1 MSIVE
6 QGKCKIETISNE
18 GIGIGRTELGS
29 VELPY
34 TLPGEVV
41 EFERHRY
48 RRKSSWWLKNI
59 AEPSIARIT
68 PSCKYFGACGG
79 CLLQHLNK
87 ENYDQFKYNLINA
100 PLQLANIQT
109 NISPI
114 MTIPPG
120 QRRRINLQVL
130 KKEDKIYL
138 GFHRFRSHQII
149 NIDSCPVI
157 LPELSKL
164 LEPLK
169 IILLQLLQQQRKAEV
184 FLSYVSNG
192 IALIVATRELL
203 IIEEQVK
210 ALIANFANEYGIIKV
225 VLRYRKIVNLL
236 YEAAEPYILFDDVA
250 VAIEADSFIQSSFLS
265 DQILTDLVLKYAETS
280 KANNNAIDLF
290 CGRGT
295 YTLPLSRQFAV
306 DGFELDS
313 KAIAALEKAALQANR
328 PIKVA
333 SRNLLTTPVSKL
345 ELEKYSLAV
354 INPPRTGS
362 KLQCIEL
369 AASSIG
375 KIIYISCN
383 PTTFAE
389 DAKLLC
395 QGGYQ
400 LKEITPVDQFYWSPH
415 LEVVGLFERS

>member
-1 MSIVE
+1 MEI
-6 QGKCKIETISNE
+6 
-18 GIGIGRTELGS
+18 
-29 VELPY
+29 
-34 TLPGEVV
+34 
-41 EFERHRY
+41 
-48 RRKSSWWLKNI
+48 
-59 AEPSIARIT
+59 
-68 PSCKYFGACGG
+68 
-79 CLLQHLNK
+79 
-87 ENYDQFKYNLINA
+87 
-100 PLQLANIQT
+100 
-109 NISPI
+109 
-114 MTIPPG
+114 
-120 QRRRINLQVL
+120 
-130 KKEDKIYL
+130 L
-138 GFHRFRSHQII
+138 GFVGAII
-149 NIDSCPVI
+149 G
-157 LPELSKL
+157 L
-164 LEPLK
+164 
-169 IILLQLLQQQRKAEV
+169 
-184 FLSYVSNG
+184 
-192 IALIVATRELL
+192 VA
-203 IIEEQVK
+203 